1 LLAVL
6 QLAPKEIRE
15 MKSVRRFCAT
25 VVLAFAVA
33 FSTYAGEIPCGVTG
47 TPPQSTAQA
56 TTTGNIGT
64 GVTGDMGA
72 GGIAT
77 GSTTNFF
84 LSVFQGLMSL
94 F

>member
-1 LLAVL
+1 
-6 QLAPKEIRE
+6 
-15 MKSVRRFCAT
+15 MKSFRRFCAT

-56 TTTGNIGT
+56 TTTGNIEA
-64 GVTGDMGA
+64 GVTGDMQAGA
-72 GGIAT
+72 TDA
-77 GSTTNFF
+77 TTNFF
-84 LSVFQGLMSL
+84 LSLFQGLMSL